1 MKAVLEIVLVLLKVL
16 KELFGL
22 IRDMK
27 NPHRYD
33 QDE

>member
-27 NPHRYD
+27 NPHRPTK
-33 QDE
+33 DE

>member
-22 IRDMK
+22 IRDIEE
-27 NPHRYD
+27 P
-33 QDE
+33 QITPVLA

>member
-22 IRDMK
+22 IRDIK
-27 NPHRYD
+27 NPHRPD
-33 QDE
+33 QR